1 MDANR
6 LLPRAIGALIFL
18 LITALLLNHTSL
30 LQPNFARIKD
40 PSDRSNPIDSIK
52 SNLQSIK
59 LLFRRHDYACN
70 LTSPSTKGRFV
81 QSHLLARNRPL
92 DYGTAICDGRRN
104 WKMITDAFAGR
115 YPPGREFTFEDV
127 DNGWNYNE
135 NPQFLEKR
143 WQAPL
148 RYISNQLN
156 DVPDN
161 TVPDPEDTH
170 YVEMMQ
176 DKEFVNDQEKMTPPT
191 GGKYQSLI
199 IPTHATLYAQYVNSP
214 RSKLLSSR
222 TPPPLDSLPHLLPPL
237 HRLSDAYWFTWI
249 QYESDRPERLRFIAQ
264 DTITNFNTRAIIDLI
279 LQARKGVRPN
289 TMFPWPGARFEI
301 GLGGREGGAM
311 DGDAEGLALLGT
323 PNSANVVWML
333 VDRARVLGKR
343 RLRVHVFVELGEDN
357 MPVRCMLWDMIPV

>member
-176 DKEFVNDQEKMTPPT
+176 DKEFVNDQEKMTVNLFLSFPAAFSLAPSLPPYFPRSNCSRLRQPPLT
-191 GGKYQSLI
+191 PS
-199 IPTHATLYAQYVNSP
+199 NSP
-214 RSKLLSSR
+214 QQAGS
-222 TPPPLDSLPHLLPPL
+222 
-237 HRLSDAYWFTWI
+237 
-249 QYESDRPERLRFIAQ
+249 
-264 DTITNFNTRAIIDLI
+264 TN
-279 LQARKGVRPN
+279 P
-289 TMFPWPGARFEI
+289 
-301 GLGGREGGAM
+301 
-311 DGDAEGLALLGT
+311 
-323 PNSANVVWML
+323 
-333 VDRARVLGKR
+333 
-343 RLRVHVFVELGEDN
+343 
-357 MPVRCMLWDMIPV
+357 